1 MEDFNNFNINS
12 SETHEDGLHNTAYGE
27 DSAHAESVGAEAAGN
42 SENAEANNGY
52 QWHDDDFEPAMCGT
66 VTDKHA
72 LSVYKPKVK
81 KHPFRNPIFAAVVSA
96 VVTSALCFGI
106 FAVSFSAF
114 KDNSTSDKTP
124 ASNALSIA
132 NSAPEDSVKNTVNAA
147 SNGQMAIPDIYDKV
161 SPAVVSIIS
170 TSKASGSYLQSSTAT
185 SSGSG
190 VILTSDGYIATN
202 NHVIDGASIITVKT
216 TANQTLDA
224 QVIGKDERSDL
235 AVLKVTCDQ
244 ELPYAELGDS
254 SSLRVG
260 DMALAIGN
268 PLQEALAS
276 TLTVGYISAINRT
289 MVIEG
294 RQMTMLQTDAAIN
307 PGNSGGALINVYGQ
321 VIGINTAKSTGYDVE
336 GLGFAIPI
344 NEAIPVIESIIDN
357 GYVTGRPLVGITGI
371 DVTEQIAKANSLPIG
386 VYVKQVSEG
395 GAADLGGIKAG
406 DVILKFDGKE
416 VKSIDE
422 INGIR
427 DDHKV
432 GDKIE
437 IEVSRNGER
446 KTFTIELQE
455 EKPVDESAQQEQQ
468 ESQQGGQQGGQ
479 QYQFPSDF
487 FSWFGW

>member
-1 MEDFNNFNINS
+1 MEDYNKF
-12 SETHEDGLHNTAYGE
+12 
-27 DSAHAESVGAEAAGN
+27 GANN
-42 SENAEANNGY
+42 SENHEDDVNKTVYGENPANVEECQPEAASQSDNAENHEGY
-52 QWHDDDFEPAMCGT
+52 QWHEDDFEPVMCGT

-72 LSVYKPKVK
+72 LSVYRPKVK
-81 KHPFRNPIFAAVVSA
+81 KHPFKNPIFVAVVSA
-96 VVTSALCFGI
+96 VVTSLLCFSI
-106 FAVSFSAF
+106 FAISFDAF
-114 KDNSTSDKTP
+114 TGGDSDKKP
-124 ASNALSIA
+124 ASNTLSIA
-132 NSAPEDSVKNTVNAA
+132 NSGPEDSVKNTATTA
-147 SNGQMAIPDIYDKV
+147 SSGQMAIPDIYDKV

-170 TSKASGSYLQSSTAT
+170 TSKANGSYLQSSTAT

-190 VILTSDGYIATN
+190 VILTSDGYIVTN
-202 NHVIDGASIITVKT
+202 NHVIDGAAIITVKT
-216 TANQTLDA
+216 TANQTFDA
-224 QVIGKDERSDL
+224 QVVGKDERTDL
-235 AVLKVTCDQ
+235 AVLKVESDK

-289 MVIEG
+289 MVIDG

-344 NEAIPVIESIIDN
+344 NEAIPVIESIIEH
-357 GYVTGRPLVGITGI
+357 GYVTGRPVVGLTGM
-371 DVTEQIAKANSLPIG
+371 DVTEQIAKANNLPIG
-386 VYVKQVSEG
+386 VYVRQVTEG

-422 INGIR
+422 INSIR
-427 DDHKV
+427 DDHKA

-437 IEVSRNGER
+437 IEVSRNGE
-446 KTFTIELQE
+446 KHSFTIELQE
-455 EKPVDESAQQEQQ
+455 EKPVDENAQNEQQNSQQE
-468 ESQQGGQQGGQ
+468 GQQGGR

>member
-1 MEDFNNFNINS
+1 MEEYNKPNTENS
-12 SETHEDGLHNTAYGE
+12 TGSEDAASKTVY
-27 DSAHAESVGAEAAGN
+27 GAEDNFQNNDSNQFG
-42 SENAEANNGY
+42 NAEARDGY

-72 LSVYKPKVK
+72 LSLYKPKEK
-81 KHPFRNPIFAAVVSA
+81 KHPFKNPIFAAVVSA
-96 VVTSALCFGI
+96 AVTSALCFGI
-106 FAVSFSAF
+106 FAASFSGHNVNGSDQKPAG
-114 KDNSTSDKTP
+114 STLTV
-124 ASNALSIA
+124 ASSGY
-132 NSAPEDSVKNTVNAA
+132 EESVKNAVNA
-147 SNGQMAIPDIYDKV
+147 SSSGQMSIPDIYDKV

-170 TSKASGSYLQSSTAT
+170 TSQGNGSYLQSSTAT

-190 VILTSDGYIATN
+190 VILTSDGYIVTN

-216 TANQTLDA
+216 TANQTFDA
-224 QVIGKDERSDL
+224 QVVGKDERTDL
-235 AVLKVTCDQ
+235 AVLKVEADK
-244 ELPYAELGDS
+244 ELPFAELGDS

-289 MVIEG
+289 MEIEG

-344 NEAIPVIESIIDN
+344 NEAIPVIESIIEH
-357 GYVTGRPLVGITGI
+357 GYVTGRPLVGLTGI
-371 DVTEQIAKANSLPIG
+371 DVTEQIAKANNLPIG
-386 VYVKQVSEG
+386 VYVRQVTEG

-422 INGIR
+422 INSIR
-427 DDHKV
+427 DDHKA
-432 GDKIE
+432 GDKID

-446 KTFTIELQE
+446 HTFTVELQE
-455 EKPVDESAQQEQQ
+455 EKPTESSSAQNEQQ
-468 ESQQGGQQGGQ
+468 SSQQDNQQGGQK
-479 QYQFPSDF
+479 YQFPSDF